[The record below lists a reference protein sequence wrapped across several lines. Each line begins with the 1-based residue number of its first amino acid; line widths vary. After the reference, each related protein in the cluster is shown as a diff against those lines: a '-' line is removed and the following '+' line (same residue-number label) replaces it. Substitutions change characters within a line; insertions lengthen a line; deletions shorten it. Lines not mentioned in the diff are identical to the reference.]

1 MFVSL
6 DKIQSGVINYV
17 EMEIAAKA
25 TGVTKFAT
33 YFVMPRIHKMVE
45 SYVTSFAENPITS
58 DLFDEYK
65 NLNIDEVYNMA
76 KEAIRKS
83 GQFAFFGLIF
93 NESDIDKLYDYIK

>member
-25 TGVTKFAT
+25 TGVNKFAT

-45 SYVTSFAENPITS
+45 SLLRA
-58 DLFDEYK
+58 L
-65 NLNIDEVYNMA
+65 
-76 KEAIRKS
+76 RKI
-83 GQFAFFGLIF
+83 L
-93 NESDIDKLYDYIK
+93 